1 MRTRFNSEGTNTMK
15 VIKRQNFSGERA
27 LFATDGAVITECIFA
42 DGESPLKESRNIELY
57 CDLFRWKYPLWY
69 CNNVKMENC
78 TLFDTARAGIWYT
91 SALTVKD
98 TVIEAKKTF
107 RRCDGVVLENV
118 TMTDAGETLWDCRN
132 VEMKNVGKG
141 RLLRDE
147 RGELCSRRADACRE
161 LFL

>member
-1 MRTRFNSEGTNTMK
+1 MRTRFNSEGINTMK
-15 VIKRQNFSGERA
+15 EIKRQNFSGERA

-69 CNNVKMENC
+69 CNNVRMENC

-98 TVIEAKKTF
+98 TVIEAK
-107 RRCDGVVLENV
+107 RPSAAV
-118 TMTDAGETLWDCRN
+118 TGWC
-132 VEMKNVGKG
+132 
-141 RLLRDE
+141 LRT
-147 RGELCSRRADACRE
+147 
-161 LFL
+161 